1 MALSADRIIYGIHN
15 FTPYRRSDGLP
26 YGILKVIGSANI
38 ALSAEQ
44 ELLYA
49 GSNKFP
55 WAAESKTISTEIS
68 AKVKAY
74 PGFLFE
80 LFLGATV
87 VDAGV
92 DAAGTVSTPENKLG
106 TSVISAT
113 VGIASISVIPTSGA
127 ANLKFGKYVVKAVSA
142 TTVDIYGLT
151 DIDNKR
157 GTDVEFQNDALK
169 LTASPITVSDTGG
182 TTDIASL
189 GLRIT
194 GGSGTVAMTADDTAT
209 FSVLPPS
216 TKSSEISVGASDTS
230 LPAFGAI
237 FLAQKRAT
245 GEMFEIEAFNVV
257 ANGLPISLEE
267 LVFSQPEIKMIAL
280 YEAVKDKVFAIRHIQ
295 P

>member
-1 MALSADRIIYGIHN
+1 MALSQDRIIFGIHS
-15 FTPYRRSDGLP
+15 FTPKSRATGLP

-87 VDAGV
+87 TDTGV
-92 DAAGTVSTPENKLG
+92 DAAGTISSAVNKQG
-106 TSVISAT
+106 TTMFSAT
-113 VGIASISVIPTSGA
+113 TGFASLSVIPTTGA
-127 ANLKFGKYVVKAVSA
+127 ANLKFGRYVAKAVSA
-142 TTVDIYGLT
+142 TTFDLYLLS
-151 DIDNKR
+151 DIDMKR
-157 GTDVEFQNDALK
+157 GIDGVFADDSLK
-169 LTASPITVSDTGG
+169 VTASALTLSNGG
-182 TTDIASL
+182 NTDYADH
-189 GLRIT
+189 GLRFV
-194 GGSGTVAMTADDTAT
+194 GGSAVALVAGDTAV
-209 FSVLPPS
+209 FDVLPPS
-216 TKSSEISVGASDTS
+216 TKSSRIKVGGSDTQ
-230 LPAFGAI
+230 LPAFAAT

-257 ANGLPISLEE
+257 ANGLPISMEE
-267 LVFSQPEIKMIAL
+267 LAFSQPEIKMIAL
-280 YEAVKDKVFAIRHIQ
+280 YEAAQDAVFEIRHIQ

>member
-1 MALSADRIIYGIHN
+1 MALSQDRIIFGIHS
-15 FTPYRRSDGLP
+15 FTPFRKTDELP
-26 YGILKVIGSANI
+26 YGILKVIGSSNI

-80 LFLGATV
+80 LFLGASV
-87 VDAGV
+87 IDAGV
-92 DAAGTVSTPENKLG
+92 DAAGTISALANIKG
-106 TSVISAT
+106 TSLFNAST
-113 VGIASISVIPTSGA
+113 GIASVTVIPSTGA
-127 ANLKFGKYVVKAVSA
+127 ADLKFGRYVFKAVSA
-142 TTVDIYGLT
+142 TTVDVYAMS
-151 DIDNKR
+151 DIDLKR
-157 GTDVEFQNDALK
+157 GTDAAFADDSLK
-169 LTASPITVSDTGG
+169 ISGPHTVANTGG
-182 TTDIASL
+182 TTDIAAL

-194 GGSGTVAMTADDTAT
+194 GGSGTVALVTGDTIA
-209 FSVLPPS
+209 FDVLPPS
-216 TKSSEISVGASDTS
+216 QKSSRITVGGSDTS
-230 LPAFGAI
+230 LPAFGAD

-245 GEMFEIEAFNVV
+245 GEMFEIRAFNVV

-280 YEAVKDKVFAIRHIQ
+280 YEAAKDAVFEIRHIK